1 MRLRPLLAPVALCLA
16 LVAAGC
22 SSDDT
27 AEQSAEKSADSPA
40 ATAAESPA
48 ESTAAASPS
57 ADASEPS
64 EPDTDTDTQ
73 EVATDQVAFD
83 VPASWVT
90 VDAAEAFSGD
100 DATEDPVVQDLAARL
115 GVTPEQAVQTF
126 AQMDLIVTSDG
137 ERDAGVLTNLNV
149 VHFPGALPTES
160 AARAELRQIGATI
173 TSIEAVETGAGDALR
188 VAYTLEA
195 GGGQVRSQA
204 LAVDVDGQL
213 VTITVTAGTET
224 TSDELTDLVV
234 DSLTAA

>member
-1 MRLRPLLAPVALCLA
+1 MRLRPFLAPVALCLA
-16 LVAAGC
+16 LVATGC
-22 SSDDT
+22 SSDD
-27 AEQSAEKSADSPA
+27 SADGPSESSPETSA
-40 ATAAESPA
+40 AS
-48 ESTAAASPS
+48 SPS
-57 ADASEPS
+57 ASASEPS
-64 EPDTDTDTQ
+64 ETSEPDTDTETDTQ

-83 VPASWVT
+83 VPGSWVT

-100 DATEDPVVQDLAARL
+100 DATEDPVVQDLAERL

-149 VHFPGALPTES
+149 VHVPGALPTES
-160 AARAELRQIGATI
+160 AARAELKQIGATI

>member
-1 MRLRPLLAPVALCLA
+1 MRLRPLLTPVALCLA

-64 EPDTDTDTQ
+64 EPDTDTQ

-160 AARAELRQIGATI
+160 AARAELRQIGATV

>member
-27 AEQSAEKSADSPA
+27 AEQSADSPA

>member
-64 EPDTDTDTQ
+64 EPDTDTQ

-90 VDAAEAFSGD
+90 IDAAEAFSGD

-160 AARAELRQIGATI
+160 AARAELRQIGATV
-173 TSIEAVETGAGDALR
+173 TSIKAVETGVGDALR

>member
-1 MRLRPLLAPVALCLA
+1 MRLRPLLAPAALCLA
-16 LVAAGC
+16 LAAAGC
-22 SSDDT
+22 SSDDS

-48 ESTAAASPS
+48 DSTAAASPS

-64 EPDTDTDTQ
+64 EPDTDTQ